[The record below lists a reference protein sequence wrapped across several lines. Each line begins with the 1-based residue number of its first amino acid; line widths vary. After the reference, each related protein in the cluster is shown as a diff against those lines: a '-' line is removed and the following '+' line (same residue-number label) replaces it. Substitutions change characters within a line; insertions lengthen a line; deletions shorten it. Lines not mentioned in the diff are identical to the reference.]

1 MNCESVRRL
10 VSLFREE
17 EMPSRERQIVAAHL
31 PACEDCDLHSR
42 HHRHLQSSLRRV
54 PRLAVPQSLTSKLI
68 VSASYDRERRQ
79 GAGEFSSP
87 WQRWL
92 TRGRLFVHDLMRP
105 LAVPAAGG
113 LLSSILFFTM
123 LVNTFAV
130 GMPAQDDI
138 PLGVFTQATVDT
150 VSPFGFTGREMI
162 IELSIDK
169 GGRVVGV
176 STHNLKLTREEMN
189 HLGRLVLFTK
199 FNPATADGQPVS
211 GKILLKSFGIDVQG

>member
-10 VSLFREE
+10 VALFREE
-17 EMPSRERQIVAAHL
+17 EMPPRDRQAVLSHL
-31 PACEDCDLHSR
+31 PRCPECDLHSR
-42 HHRHLQSSLRRV
+42 DLRYVRSTLRRL
-54 PRLAVPQSLTSKLI
+54 PRLSVPQSLTSRLI

-92 TRGRLFVHDLMRP
+92 TRAKLVMRDLMRP

-123 LVNTFAV
+123 LVDTFAV
-130 GMPAQDDI
+130 QMPAQDI
-138 PLGVFTQATVDT
+138 PFGVFTQATVDT
-150 VSPFGFTGREMI
+150 VSPFGFTGREMTV
-162 IELSIDK
+162 ELSIDK
-169 GGRVVGV
+169 FGRVDGIITRNV
-176 STHNLKLTREEMN
+176 KLTREEMN

-211 GKILLKSFGIDVQG
+211 GKIVLKSFGINVRG

>member
-10 VSLFREE
+10 ISLFREE
-17 EMPSRERQIVAAHL
+17 EMPPNERKMVATHL
-31 PACEDCDLHSR
+31 PGCEDCEL
-42 HHRHLQSSLRRV
+42 HHRDLRYLQSSLRRL
-54 PRLAVPQSLTSKLI
+54 PRLAVPQSLTSKLM

-92 TRGRLFVHDLMRP
+92 TRARLMMHDLMKP

-123 LVNTFAV
+123 LVNTFALQ
-130 GMPAQDDI
+130 MPAQDDM

-150 VSPFGFTGREMI
+150 VSPFGFTGREMTV
-162 IELSIDK
+162 ELSIDK
-169 GGRVVGV
+169 EGRVVGI
-176 STHNLKLTREEMN
+176 STHMKLTREEMN

-211 GKILLKSFGIDVQG
+211 GKILLKSFGINVQG